1 MTALKLSLNIMEQSI
16 TKALAWRFAVRTFDP
31 TQIIKSEDLTTIL
44 ESGRLAP
51 SSFGTEPWKFIVVEN
66 KEVRAKLRA
75 AGYDQAKI
83 TDASVLIVIA
93 RRTDM
98 RDHIMDELVAR
109 TAKTQGVTTDSLSG
123 FKQMLDGA
131 VAGKNDDELDA
142 WARAQTYIP
151 LGTMIA
157 AASLLSIDSGPM
169 EGFDA
174 AKVGEIL
181 GLDAKHLKATTMLA
195 LGYRGDDAG
204 AVRPKV
210 RRDFDSVV
218 EFVK

>member
-1 MTALKLSLNIMEQSI
+1 MEQSI
-16 TKALAWRFAVRTFDP
+16 TKALAWRFAVRTFDS
-31 TQIIKSEDLTTIL
+31 TQTITKEDLTTIL

-51 SSFGTEPWKFIVVEN
+51 SSFGIEPWKFIVVEN

-75 AGYDQAKI
+75 AGYDQPKI
-83 TDASVLIVIA
+83 TDASVLIIIA
-93 RRTDM
+93 RRTDA
-98 RDHIMDELVAR
+98 REHIMDELVSR
-109 TAKTQGVTTDSLSG
+109 TAKTQGVSIESLAG

-131 VAGKNDDELDA
+131 VAGKNDVELDA
-142 WARAQTYIP
+142 WVRAQSYIP

-157 AASLLSIDSGPM
+157 AASLLGIDTGPM
-169 EGFDA
+169 EGFDPK
-174 AKVGEIL
+174 KVGEIL
-181 GLDAKHLKATTMLA
+181 GLGAKHLKATTMLA

-210 RRDFDSVV
+210 RRDFESVV

>member
-1 MTALKLSLNIMEQSI
+1 MEQSI
-16 TKALAWRFAVRTFDP
+16 TKALAWRFAVRVFDA
-31 TQIIKSEDLTTIL
+31 TKSIKKEDLAIIL

-51 SSFGTEPWKFIVVEN
+51 SSFGIEPWKFIVVEN

-75 AGYDQAKI
+75 AGYDQPKI
-83 TDASVLIVIA
+83 TDASALIVIA

-98 RDHIMDELVAR
+98 REHIMDELVAR
-109 TAKTQGVTTDSLSG
+109 TATTQGVSIESLAG

-131 VAGKNDDELDA
+131 VAGKDDAELDA

-157 AASLLSIDSGPM
+157 AASLLSIDTGPM

-174 AKVGEIL
+174 VKVGEIL
-181 GLDAKHLKATTMLA
+181 DLDAKNLKATTMLA
-195 LGYRGDDAG
+195 LGCRGDDPG

-210 RRDFDSVV
+210 RRDFESVV